1 MTSSSLPAA
10 DAGAPASAPASAT
23 ASPPGPAPKAG
34 KSQKALLLLTVAALL
49 LPVLAYFST
58 ARSIVEIWDS
68 SGTFTHGYVILPISL
83 WLAWQRRAAI
93 AQLSAAPCWPALLA
107 LAACGAAWLLG
118 EFGDV
123 QIVRHYAFVA
133 MLPLVVLALLGK
145 RIAWALAFPLA
156 FVLFAVPFG
165 DVFINPLIGVTADF
179 TVWALR
185 ATGIPVLRD
194 GTSFSIPTGNWS
206 VVEACSGVR
215 YLIASITLGCLYAY
229 LTFRSTRRRA
239 LFIVASMLVPIVANG
254 LRAYMIVMLG
264 HLSGMTL
271 AVGVD
276 HLIYGWLFFGLVM
289 FLLFWLG
296 SLWREDAPADE
307 QAAPDRAAAEAAA
320 SAGNAPMRSFAA
332 ALLAIAVC
340 VGAWPAY
347 AAWLEQR
354 ESAAAP
360 ASLSGFA
367 STWQPAAPF
376 AQWKPSYPAANAE
389 LQQFYAGQAGHP
401 VGLNLLYY
409 RKQDHNTKLISSVNR
424 MAAEK
429 DPNWRSVASELREEN
444 LGGRVLAVREST
456 LSGAGSRMLV
466 WNWYWVDGRYTAND
480 YLGKVLQVKQK
491 ALQGSDDGAAV
502 MVFSPYEEKPEVARA
517 AMRAFLAENLARV
530 DAALD
535 ANRHK

>member
-1 MTSSSLPAA
+1 MTTSILPSAA
-10 DAGAPASAPASAT
+10 EDAANAANSAANTATAPA
-23 ASPPGPAPKAG
+23 PGAR
-34 KSQKALLLLTVAALL
+34 KALLLFTVAALL
-49 LPVLAYFST
+49 LPFLAYFAT

-83 WLAWQRRAAI
+83 WLVWQRRAVI
-93 AQLSAAPCWPALLA
+93 AQLPAAPYWPALLP
-107 LAACGAAWLLG
+107 LAACGAGWLLA

-156 FVLFAVPFG
+156 FLLFAVPFG

-194 GTSFSIPTGNWS
+194 GTNFSIPSGNWS

-215 YLIASITLGCLYAY
+215 YLIASVTLGCLYAY
-229 LTFRSTRRRA
+229 LTFRRTWRRA
-239 LFIVASMLVPIVANG
+239 LFILASVLVPILANG

-264 HLSGMTL
+264 HLSGMTV

-276 HLIYGWLFFGLVM
+276 HLIYGWLFFGVVM

-296 SLWREDAPADE
+296 SLWREDAPPDE
-307 QAAPDRAAAEAAA
+307 QSAPARSAAEAAA
-320 SAGNAPMRSFAA
+320 SAASAPASRFAA
-332 ALLAIAVC
+332 AVLAIAVC
-340 VGAWPAY
+340 VGVWPAY

-354 ESAAAP
+354 EGAAAP
-360 ASLSGFA
+360 AELSGFA
-367 STWQPAAPF
+367 SAWPQTTPF
-376 AQWKPSYPAANAE
+376 VQWTPSYPAASAE
-389 LQQFYAGQAGHP
+389 LQQYYAIGAGHP
-401 VGLNLLYY
+401 VGVHLRYY

-424 MAAEK
+424 MAGEQ
-429 DPNWRSVASELREEN
+429 DSNWQSVASALREEN
-444 LGGRVLAVREST
+444 VGGRVLTVREST
-456 LSGAGSRMLV
+456 LAGAGGRMLV

-480 YLGKVLQVKQK
+480 YFGKVLQVKQK
-491 ALQGSDDGAAV
+491 VFTGSDDGAAV
-502 MVFSPYEEKPEVARA
+502 MVFSPFEDKPEAARA
-517 AMRAFLAENLARV
+517 AMRAFLAANLARV

-535 ANRHK
+535 ANKRK